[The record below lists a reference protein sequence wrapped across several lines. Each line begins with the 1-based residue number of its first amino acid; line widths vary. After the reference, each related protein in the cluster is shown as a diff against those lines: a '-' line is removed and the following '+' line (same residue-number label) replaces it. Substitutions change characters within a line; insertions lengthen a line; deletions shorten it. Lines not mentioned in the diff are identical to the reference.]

1 MKENLENYK
10 KALESNKED
19 VDYIIELFSE
29 TYAEV
34 QRLNEYV
41 AVAKKKERNN
51 EIMINIMIPVA
62 TVPMIVTGG
71 ILMATNNDFG
81 KPVLYTGVGLLVG
94 CELVYNGGHFLFKI
108 W

>member
-10 KALESNKED
+10 KALESNKDD
-19 VDYIIELFSE
+19 VSYIIDLFAE
-29 TYAEV
+29 AYGEV
-34 QRLNEYV
+34 QELNEYV
-41 AVAKKKERNN
+41 AVCKAREKRN
-51 EIMINIMIPVA
+51 EIMVNIMIPVA

-94 CELVYNGGHFLFKI
+94 CELVYNGGHFIFKI

>member
-10 KALESNKED
+10 KALESNKDD
-19 VDYIIELFSE
+19 VSYIIDLFVE
-29 TYAEV
+29 AYGEV
-34 QRLNEYV
+34 QELNEYV
-41 AVAKKKERNN
+41 AVCKTREKRN
-51 EIMINIMIPVA
+51 EIMVNIMIPVA

-94 CELVYNGGHFLFKI
+94 CELVYNGGHFIFKI